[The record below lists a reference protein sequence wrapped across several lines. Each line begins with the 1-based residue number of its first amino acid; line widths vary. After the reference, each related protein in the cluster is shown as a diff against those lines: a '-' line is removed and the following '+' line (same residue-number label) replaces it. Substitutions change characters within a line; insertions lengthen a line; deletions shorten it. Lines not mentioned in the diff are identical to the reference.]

1 MTLEKTRAEMGRNAK
16 LCNIYISSDRT
27 NLDLG
32 FGRGISGKLFEA
44 PSPLS
49 TGVLAYG
56 LHEAFAL
63 RVEVSK
69 HSRSSIVLEA
79 IDREE
84 V

>member
-1 MTLEKTRAEMGRNAK
+1 VQKRAEI
-16 LCNIYISSDRT
+16 LCRTMLRNIYISSDRA
-27 NLDLG
+27 NLDPG
-32 FGRGISGKLFEA
+32 FGRGISSKLFEA

-56 LHEAFAL
+56 PHEAFVL
-63 RVEVSK
+63 RVEVLK
-69 HSRSSIVLEA
+69 YSRSSIVLES

>member
-1 MTLEKTRAEMGRNAK
+1 MQERAEILCGTK
-16 LCNIYISSDRT
+16 LRNIYISSDRT
-27 NLDLG
+27 NLDPG
-32 FGRGISGKLFEA
+32 FGRGIFSKLFEA

-49 TGVLAYG
+49 TGVLACGPY
-56 LHEAFAL
+56 EAFTL
-63 RVEVSK
+63 RVSK

>member
-1 MTLEKTRAEMGRNAK
+1 MAKSHVSSVRN
-16 LCNIYISSDRT
+16 
-27 NLDLG
+27 NLDPG
-32 FGRGISGKLFEA
+32 FSVRISGKLFEA

-56 LHEAFAL
+56 PHEAFAL
-63 RVEVSK
+63 QVKVSK
-69 HSRSSIVLEA
+69 HSQNSVVLEV